1 MIKNIIFLIFDK
13 LNLLMTY
20 IAAYFKSPFICYLSI
35 LIALKRY
42 NFFTKRK
49 KKNILVLYRSL
60 GIFDIE
66 NFNDLNQS
74 HSLFKMPRFH
84 LKIIF
89 HIFFKDFNH
98 IINDNNYLTKNLHIE
113 NNKKL
118 YRDFL
123 SKILFYLNKKF
134 NFSSILSFNFRYY
147 AERELHFAAKNNKI
161 KFVCL
166 HKESLIFPGETKPY
180 YELLKSYGKYGGDYI
195 LFYNSDLKN
204 ILSKT
209 AITASKNLKVI
220 GMPRADYYFR
230 KKIKSKSKKFILIFL
245 INPKRM
251 IHVMKK
257 KYLKNLKIDLKE
269 LNWTQSSLN
278 LINDIL
284 NFAKKNP
291 DVEFIFKTKKLF
303 LEDIDLNKKSQESM
317 VYNAKLRNC
326 KLTFG
331 DDSRQLIEKS
341 RCVIGFNST
350 TLIEALILKKPII
363 VPTFGL
369 KKIISKN
376 FTLNLKNSAFYAKD
390 QKELN
395 NVLNGVVT
403 GKINRTKAGK
413 KVLKNIITKYL
424 GNNDGRSSKRLINYL
439 I

>member
-1 MIKNIIFLIFDK
+1 MIKEKILLIFDK
-13 LNLLMTY
+13 LNLLITKV
-20 IAAYFKSPFICYLSI
+20 AAYFNYPFICYLSI
-35 LIALKRY
+35 LISLKRH

-60 GIFDIE
+60 GIFDLE
-66 NFNDLNQS
+66 KFNDINQS
-74 HSLFKMPRFH
+74 HSLFILPRFH

-89 HIFFKDFNH
+89 HIFFKDLNH
-98 IINDNNYLTKNLHIE
+98 SINDNDYLTKNIHIE
-113 NNKKL
+113 NKKKF

-123 SKILFYLNKKF
+123 SKVLFYLNKKF

-166 HKESLIFPGETKPY
+166 HKESLVFPGEIEPY

-195 LFYNSDLKN
+195 LFYNNDLKN

-209 AITASKNLKVI
+209 LVASPKNLKVI

-230 KKIKSKSKKFILIFL
+230 KKIKPKSKKFILIFL

-251 IHVMKK
+251 IHIMKK
-257 KYLKNLKIDLKE
+257 KYLKNLKVDLKQ
-269 LNWTQSSLN
+269 LNWSQLSYN
-278 LINDIL
+278 LIDNVL
-284 NFAKKNP
+284 KFAKKNP
-291 DVEFIFKTKKLF
+291 EVEFIFKTKKLF
-303 LEDIDLNKKSQESM
+303 MKDVNLNQKSQESM
-317 VYNAKLRNC
+317 VCNAKLKNC
-326 KLTFG
+326 KLAFG
-331 DDSRQLIEKS
+331 GDSRQLIEKS
-341 RCVIGFNST
+341 KCVIGFNST
-350 TLIEALILKKPII
+350 TLIESLILKKPII
-363 VPTFGL
+363 VPTFGI
-369 KKIISKN
+369 KKIILKN
-376 FTLNLKNSAFYAKD
+376 FTLNLKNSAFYAKN

-395 NVLNGVVT
+395 KVLNDVVT

-413 KVLKNIITKYL
+413 KVLRNIITKYL

>member
-1 MIKNIIFLIFDK
+1 MIKEKILLIFDK
-13 LNLLMTY
+13 LNLLITK
-20 IAAYFKSPFICYLSI
+20 ISAYFNSPLICYLSI
-35 LIALKRY
+35 LITLKRH

-49 KKNILVLYRSL
+49 RKNILVLYRSL
-60 GIFDIE
+60 GIFDLE
-66 NFNDLNQS
+66 KFNDLNQS
-74 HSLFKMPRFH
+74 HSLFIMPRIH

-89 HIFFKDFNH
+89 HVFFKDINH
-98 IINDNNYLTKNLHIE
+98 SINDNNYLTKNIHIE
-113 NNKKL
+113 NKKKL
-118 YRDFL
+118 YRKFL
-123 SKILFYLNKKF
+123 SKVLSYLNKKF

-166 HKESLIFPGETKPY
+166 HKESLIFPGEMESY
-180 YELLKSYGKYGGDYI
+180 YELLKFYGKYGGDYI

-209 AITASKNLKVI
+209 TVTASKNLKVI

-230 KKIKSKSKKFILIFL
+230 KKIKSESKKFILIFL

-251 IHVMKK
+251 IHGMKK

-269 LNWTQSSLN
+269 LDWTHLSLK
-278 LINDIL
+278 LIDHIL

-291 DVEFIFKTKKLF
+291 EVEFIFKTKKLF

-326 KLTFG
+326 KLAFG
-331 DDSRQLIEKS
+331 EDSRQLIEKS

-350 TLIEALILKKPII
+350 TLIESLILRKPII

-376 FTLNLKNSAFYAKD
+376 FTLNLKNSAFHVKN

-395 NVLNGVVT
+395 NVLNNVVS
-403 GKINRTKAGK
+403 GKISRTKARK
-413 KVLKNIITKYL
+413 KVIKNIITKYL

-439 I
+439 V